1 VLAFK
6 VSLYVKNDFE
16 LGTFFLQFK
25 RCRRYINVNK
35 VALEKI
41 IANFIFSK
49 TICKNCPI
57 YVGYFSMSNDAAE
70 GVIVH

>member
-1 VLAFK
+1 MLAFK
-6 VSLYVKNDFE
+6 ASLYVKNDFE

-41 IANFIFSK
+41 MVQILFFLKRFAKIARF
-49 TICKNCPI
+49 
-57 YVGYFSMSNDAAE
+57 MS
-70 GVIVH
+70 GISQ

>member
-1 VLAFK
+1 MLAFK

-41 IANFIFSK
+41 IAQILFFLRRFAKIARF
-49 TICKNCPI
+49 
-57 YVGYFSMSNDAAE
+57 MS
-70 GVIVH
+70 GISQ

>member
-1 VLAFK
+1 MLAFK

-41 IANFIFSK
+41 IA
-49 TICKNCPI
+49 KNL
-57 YVGYFSMSNDAAE
+57 FFLR
-70 GVIVH
+70 